1 MGVIQR
7 FKDIMSA
14 NVNAVLDKA
23 EDPEKM
29 IDQYMRNLQDDL
41 GKVKAETA
49 AVMAEE
55 TRAKRELDECN
66 QEVEKLQ
73 KYAEKAVAAG
83 NDSDARLFLQ
93 KKQTVAAQQIALRQA
108 YDSASAN
115 AAKMRQMHDNIVK
128 DMENLNQ
135 RKAAIKAKVA
145 AAKAQ
150 ERVNQIGGSL
160 KGVSNH
166 MSAFDRM
173 EEKANKMLDQA
184 NAMAELNE
192 AGQEDSIEDL
202 MSKYDDGSSSNVEDE
217 LAALKAK
224 MSGKTEASEQTSG
237 VEDELEALKAKL
249 NTQ

>member
-115 AAKMRQMHDNIVK
+115 AAKMRQMHDKIVK

-202 MSKYDDGSSSNVEDE
+202 MSKYDDGSSSNVDDE

-249 NTQ
+249 NIQ

>member
-115 AAKMRQMHDNIVK
+115 AAKMRQMHDKIVK

-184 NAMAELNE
+184 NAMAELNQ
-192 AGQEDSIEDL
+192 AAQEDSIEDL
-202 MSKYDDGSSSNVEDE
+202 MSKYDVGNSSNVEDE

>member
-14 NVNAVLDKA
+14 NINAVLDKA

-115 AAKMRQMHDNIVK
+115 AAKMRQMHDKIVK

-202 MSKYDDGSSSNVEDE
+202 MSKYDDGNSSNVEDE

>member
-115 AAKMRQMHDNIVK
+115 AAKMRQMHDKIVK

-202 MSKYDDGSSSNVEDE
+202 MSKYDDGNSSNVEDE

>member
-14 NVNAVLDKA
+14 NINAVLDKA

-93 KKQTVAAQQIALRQA
+93 KKQTVAAQQTALQQA

-115 AAKMRQMHDNIVK
+115 AAKMRQMHDKNVK

-202 MSKYDDGSSSNVEDE
+202 MSKYDDGSSSNVDDE

-224 MSGKTEASEQTSG
+224 MSGKTEVSEQTSG

>member
-115 AAKMRQMHDNIVK
+115 AAKMRQMHDKIVK

-202 MSKYDDGSSSNVEDE
+202 MSKYDDGNSSNVEDE
-217 LAALKAK
+217 LAAL
-224 MSGKTEASEQTSG
+224 
-237 VEDELEALKAKL
+237 
-249 NTQ
+249 NTTI

>member
-29 IDQYMRNLQDDL
+29 IDQYMRNLQDVL

-115 AAKMRQMHDNIVK
+115 AAKMRQMHDKIVK

-184 NAMAELNE
+184 NAMAELNQ
-192 AGQEDSIEDL
+192 AAQEDSIEDL
-202 MSKYDDGSSSNVEDE
+202 MSKYDDGNSSNVEDE

>member
-14 NVNAVLDKA
+14 NINAVLDKA

-93 KKQTVAAQQIALRQA
+93 KKQTVAAQQTALRQA

-115 AAKMRQMHDNIVK
+115 AAKMRQMHDKIVK